1 MAMTTAC
8 QQCGAELLP
17 QTSFCRQCGTPIS
30 SPAPDTASESTT
42 RLLDESDAVTTQRL
56 DPRPTSPGRGPL
68 NSPNALPLAPARRG
82 RNKLGLLSLVVLVL
96 LVGIVSTVAIM
107 RNRHDR
113 GTVVVD
119 SLTYPGARKLVDI
132 VSEGGGH
139 AVHLETTDSFDNVQD
154 WYRRKLEPEKVM
166 QLTTFSIVMKNEKT
180 TATIVREGDKTNV
193 LLKIVP

>member
-1 MAMTTAC
+1 MTVTC
-8 QQCGAELLP
+8 QQCGAELMP
-17 QTSFCRQCGTPIS
+17 QTSFCRQCGAHIS
-30 SPAPDTASESTT
+30 PQANDSTEQT
-42 RLLDESDAVTTQRL
+42 TKLLDQSDAVTTQRL

-68 NSPNALPLAPARRG
+68 NSPNAVTLAPARRG
-82 RNKLGLLSLVVLVL
+82 VNQRVLLSLVVLVL

-119 SLTYPGARKLVDI
+119 SLTYPGSRKLVDI
-132 VSEGGGH
+132 VSDGGGH
-139 AVHLETTDSFDNVQD
+139 AVHLETGDSFDEVQD

-166 QLTTFSIVMKNEKT
+166 QLTTFSVVMRNEKT

>member
-1 MAMTTAC
+1 MTVSC

-30 SPAPDTASESTT
+30 SSAHTASESTT

-68 NSPNALPLAPARRG
+68 NSPNALPVAPARRG

-96 LVGIVSTVAIM
+96 LAGIVSTVAIR

-166 QLTTFSIVMKNEKT
+166 QLTTFSVVMKNEKT

>member
-1 MAMTTAC
+1 MSISC

-30 SPAPDTASESTT
+30 PPIPTSESTT
-42 RLLDESDAVTTQRL
+42 RLLDDSDAVATQRL
-56 DPRPTSPGRGPL
+56 DPRPTSPGRDPL
-68 NSPNALPLAPARRG
+68 NAPILTTVAPQHRG
-82 RNKLGLLSLVVLVL
+82 LNKLGLIGVIVLVL
-96 LVGIVSTVAIM
+96 LVGSVSTIAVM
-107 RNRHDR
+107 RHRGDR
-113 GTVVVD
+113 AAVVVD

-166 QLTTFSIVMKNEKT
+166 HLTTFSIVMKNEKT